1 MKLTNSA
8 KYAYGF
14 GALGKDLVCGVVGVY
29 IMFYFTD
36 VIGLNPAFVGT
47 LFLIARVWDTVND
60 PMMGMLVDNT

>member
-47 LFLIARVWDTVND
+47 LFLIARIVY
-60 PMMGMLVDNT
+60 